1 MTNEELKELLREIA
15 LDGADDMIIL
25 EGDEFADGAVG
36 ISYGNHVV
44 YDYQKLIES
53 LSKHNNW
60 TEEEAMEWLD
70 YNTLRALPYMKADG
84 KEPIIMIDRFSDYL
98 GEGN

>member
-36 ISYGNHVV
+36 ISYDNHVV
-44 YDYQKLIES
+44 YYYQKLVES

-70 YNTLRALPYMKADG
+70 YNTLRALPYLGEGA
-84 KEPIIMIDRFSDYL
+84 PIIMYGFEYL
-98 GEGN
+98 E